1 MPEAQESFTRRAM
14 HEFEHFT
21 DHAIPWLVLALAV
34 VLVLEN
40 PFWTLVHLEHYE
52 PWMTIFDGVIVF
64 FFVMDLLFKWLKT
77 RDIREFFK
85 LYWLDIVAVFPFYL
99 AFRAYS
105 EVAAIFRIGE
115 EFAKTGQE
123 IAHETVL
130 IREARLLREAEMLS
144 KEARVVSRETQ
155 SAGRILRLIKGRF
168 YTSHQALIE
177 IHKQHRKE
185 HKAEKV
191 TSRQSRQVL

>member
-1 MPEAQESFTRRAM
+1 MPEAPESFTRRAM

-40 PFWTLVHLEHYE
+40 PFWSLVHLHEYE
-52 PWMTIFDGVIVF
+52 PWISIFDGVIVF
-64 FFVMDLLFKWLKT
+64 FFVMDLIFKWLKT
-77 RDIREFFK
+77 RDIREFFR

-99 AFRAYS
+99 AFRAYA
-105 EVAAIFRIGE
+105 EVAAIFRVGE

-130 IREARLLREAEMLS
+130 IREARMLREAEALS
-144 KEARVVSRETQ
+144 KEARVVARETQ
-155 SAGRILRLIKGRF
+155 SAGRMLRLVKGRL
-168 YTSHQALIE
+168 YTSHQALVE
-177 IHKQHRKE
+177 IHRQHKREHRKE
-185 HKAEKV
+185 
-191 TSRQSRQVL
+191 TISRQSRQVL